1 MKAGCFINCLL
12 LALIATVGYAQPR
25 ATAFQLADLPT
36 QGVLVNQGWRFHP
49 GDNPDWAKPDLNDS
63 QWESIDPTKDIED
76 LPQVQ
81 RAGISWLRL
90 HITTGPNLPPV
101 LAYMFQSVASDV
113 YLDGR
118 LLYRFGTISTNPDS
132 VRAYNPYAAF
142 SLPLRPATQHVIAMR
157 IAYQPGIDYVKSYLG
172 RLPSVVRFN
181 FFPAAEI
188 PAIPIFNIESVY
200 LDTFKIGI
208 CFILLVLHLSLFI
221 AYRQQLANLYAAV
234 MYLLM
239 LVQFVLRAA
248 YDLMHSVEA
257 RMVLHYFTVL
267 SPWTTGLMVLI
278 FYSVFNLRKG
288 WLFWLVIGGIAMKL
302 FPIPAEY
309 NWLAVLF
316 SYYIPIEL
324 LRISVMATKRKLVGA
339 RIVTIGV
346 LCNLILSVLN
356 YLVVITYKLP
366 ILGNEWLFHLIFNL
380 SFLCIPLALSLR
392 LSLEHGWVSRQLS
405 LKLQEVEELSARN
418 LAHQQYRQQVLSQQ
432 NEQLEHQVEE
442 RTKELRQ
449 QASRLRELD
458 EVKSRFVTNLTHEFR
473 TPLSLIIS
481 PVAKLLES
489 PSLSHD
495 MEGPLKTVDRN
506 ARHLLNQVN
515 QLLDIARIE
524 DGRMSLTLQPVRL
537 GQLTAQFVD
546 LFRSVAEADQ
556 ISIQFRSSGDD
567 CIRLMDTDKW
577 GKIVYNLLANAL
589 KFTPAGGRVSV
600 DLALEDSQAQ
610 LTVHDTGIGI
620 AADKLPFIFDR
631 FYQVED
637 NTTRSFEGTGVGL
650 ALVRELTN
658 LLGGKVSVESQSGKG
673 STFTVRLPVEAAS
686 SANSSDIEALQLPV
700 AVQPT
705 PKTKFDFAEEAP
717 FATVDDDRA
726 LVLVVEDNADLC
738 KFIADE
744 LSARYR
750 VLTAYNGEQGWQLT
764 QQHLPD
770 LVISD
775 VMMPRMDGFQLTNLI
790 KSSPTTDHIAVVLLT
805 AKGSQNNRLE
815 GLQAGA
821 DDYLVKPFDLA
832 ELRLRLGNLITRRQ
846 KLQAYYQQQLTQ
858 PVMRPEVTPVGPN
871 DPFLEHIYSL
881 LESHLDNPQLGVEWL
896 ADQLSIDRKTLYR
909 KLQSKIQLS
918 PNALIRT
925 YRLRRGRELL
935 QSGKTVT
942 ETAYTVGF
950 ESVTYFGHCF
960 KEQYQMTPT
969 EFISRIV

>member
-1 MKAGCFINCLL
+1 MKAGCFIKGLL
-12 LALIATVGYAQPR
+12 LVLMTTVGYAQPP
-25 ATAFQLADLPT
+25 ATAFQLTNLPT

-49 GDNPDWAKPDLNDS
+49 GDNPGWAKPGLDDS
-63 QWESIDPTKDIED
+63 RWKSIDPTKAIED

-118 LLYRFGTISTNPDS
+118 LLYRFGTISTDPDS

-142 SLPLRPATQHVIAMR
+142 SLPLRPATQHVVAMR
-157 IAYQPGIDYVKSYLG
+157 IAYQPGIDYAKSYLG
-172 RLPSVVRFN
+172 RQPSVVRFN

-267 SPWTTGLMVLI
+267 SPWITGLMVLI

-288 WLFWLVIGGIAMKL
+288 WPFWLVIGGIAMTL
-302 FPIPAEY
+302 LPIPAEY
-309 NWLAVLF
+309 NWLSVLF
-316 SYYIPIEL
+316 SYYIPLEL
-324 LRISVMATKRKLVGA
+324 LRISVLATKRKLLGA

-346 LCNLILSVLN
+346 LCNLGLSVLN

-405 LKLQEVEELSARN
+405 LKLQEVEDLSARN
-418 LAHQQYRQQVLSQQ
+418 LAQQQYRQRLLAEQ
-432 NEQLEHQVEE
+432 NEHLEQQVDE

-449 QASRLRELD
+449 QANRLRELD

-489 PSLSHD
+489 PTLSHD
-495 MEGPLKTVDRN
+495 VQGPLQTVDRN

-524 DGRMSLTLQPVRL
+524 DGRMHLTLQPVRL
-537 GQLTAQFVD
+537 GQLTAQLVD
-546 LFRSVAEADQ
+546 LFSSAAEADQ
-556 ISIQFRSSGDD
+556 INMLVSSSGDD
-567 CIRLMDTDKW
+567 RPCLMDTDKW

-589 KFTPAGGRVSV
+589 KFTPAGGRVRV
-600 DLALEDSQAQ
+600 GLVLEDDQAQ
-610 LTVHDTGIGI
+610 LTVQDTGIGI
-620 AADKLPFIFDR
+620 AADKVPFIFDR
-631 FYQVED
+631 FYQVDD

-658 LLGGKVSVESQSGKG
+658 LLGGQVSVKSQLGEG
-673 STFTVRLPVEAAS
+673 STFTVRLPLEAAS
-686 SANSSDIEALQLPV
+686 PTSPLITEPLQLSV

-705 PKTKFDFAEEAP
+705 PKTKPDFAEEVALG
-717 FATVDDDRA
+717 AVDDDRA
-726 LVLVVEDNADLC
+726 LVLVAEDNADLC
-738 KFIADE
+738 QFMADE

-750 VLTAYNGEQGWQLT
+750 VLTAHNGEQGWELT

-770 LVISD
+770 VVISD
-775 VMMPRMDGFQLTNLI
+775 VMMPRMGGLQLTSLI
-790 KSSPTTDHIAVVLLT
+790 KNSATTDHIAVVLLT
-805 AKGSQNNRLE
+805 ARGSHDNRLE

-832 ELRLRLGNLITRRQ
+832 ELRLRLGNLMTRRL
-846 KLQAYYQQQLTQ
+846 KLQAYYRLQLTQ
-858 PVMRPEVTPVGPN
+858 PIMEPEVITTGPD

-896 ADQLSIDRKTLYR
+896 ADQLSMDRKTLYR

-969 EFISRIV
+969 EFISRTV

>member
-1 MKAGCFINCLL
+1 MV
-12 LALIATVGYAQPR
+12 TVGYAQPPV
-25 ATAFQLADLPT
+25 TAFQLTDLPT
-36 QGVLVNQGWRFHP
+36 EGVLVNQGWRFHP
-49 GDNPDWAKPDLNDS
+49 GDDPGWAKPDVDDS
-63 QWESIDPTKDIED
+63 QWESIDPTKDIND

-90 HITTGPNLPPV
+90 RITTGPNLPPV
-101 LAYMFQSVASDV
+101 MTYMFQSVASEV

-118 LLYRFGTISTNPDS
+118 LLYQFGTISTHPDR

-157 IAYQPGIDYVKSYLG
+157 IAYQPGIDYGKSYLG

-188 PAIPIFNIESVY
+188 PAIPIFNIESIY

-221 AYRQQLANLYAAV
+221 AYRQQPANLYAAV

-248 YDLMHSVEA
+248 YDLVHSVEA
-257 RMVLHYFTVL
+257 RMVLHYFTL
-267 SPWTTGLMVLI
+267 LPPWTTGLMVLI

-288 WLFWLVIGGIAMKL
+288 WLFWLVMGGIGMAL

-309 NWLAVLF
+309 NWVAVLF

-324 LRISVMATKRKLVGA
+324 LRISVMAIKRKLLGA

-346 LCNLILSVLN
+346 LCYIIMNILN
-356 YLVVITYKLP
+356 YLIVITYKLP
-366 ILGNEWLFHLIFNL
+366 VLGNEWLFHLIFNL

-405 LKLQEVEELSARN
+405 LKLEEVEDLSARN

-449 QASRLRELD
+449 QASRLQELD

-489 PSLSHD
+489 PSLSH
-495 MEGPLKTVDRN
+495 EVQGTLKTVDRN
-506 ARHLLNQVN
+506 ARHLLNQIN

-524 DGRMSLTLQPVRL
+524 DGRMNVVLQPVRL
-537 GQLTAQFVD
+537 EQLTAQFVD
-546 LFRSVAEADQ
+546 LFRSAAEANQ
-556 ISIQFRSSGDD
+556 ISILFRSSGDGYP
-567 CIRLMDTDKW
+567 CLMDTDKW
-577 GKIVYNLLANAL
+577 GKVVYNLLANAL
-589 KFTPAGGRVSV
+589 KFTPVGGRVSV
-600 DLALEDSQAQ
+600 DLTLDDNQAQ

-620 AADKLPFIFDR
+620 DADKLPFIFDR
-631 FYQVED
+631 FYQVDD

-658 LLGGKVSVESQSGKG
+658 LLGGKVEVESRPGDG
-673 STFTVRLPVEAAS
+673 STFTVRLPVEPAS
-686 SANSSDIEALQLPV
+686 SADPSATEVSQLPV
-700 AVQPT
+700 AVQLT
-705 PKTKFDFAEEAP
+705 PKTKSVLAEEASL
-717 FATVDDDRA
+717 ATVDDDRA

-738 KFIADE
+738 KFMADE
-744 LSARYR
+744 LLARYR
-750 VLTAYNGEQGWQLT
+750 VLTAHNGEQGWELT

-770 LVISD
+770 VVISD

-790 KSSPTTDHIAVVLLT
+790 RNSHTTDHIAVVLLT
-805 AKGSQNNRLE
+805 AKGSQDNRLE

-821 DDYLVKPFDLA
+821 DDYLVKPFDLT
-832 ELRLRLGNLITRRQ
+832 ELRLRLGNLISRRQ
-846 KLQAYYQQQLTQ
+846 KLQAYYQQQLAQSVTG
-858 PVMRPEVTPVGPN
+858 PEEKSMIPD

-881 LESHLDNPQLGVEWL
+881 LESHLDDPQLSVEWL
-896 ADQLSIDRKTLYR
+896 AAQLSMDRKTLYR

-925 YRLRRGRELL
+925 YRLRRGRQLL
-935 QSGKTVT
+935 ESGKTVT

-969 EFISRIV
+969 EFISRTV